1 MELNYIDKKEELDR
15 IKDFFQDIR
24 FYMGKSVLDGMM
36 GQAYV
41 DDFTNPKFAILMV
54 RQYCF
59 MSGNIEE
66 KILKNLIDT
75 NLKDKILIP
84 SDNIKEMIEK
94 IYKDKVIKGER
105 YSIKK
110 NPKFN
115 INILKEYAQNISS
128 EFIVKEIDLS
138 LALRIKKEN
147 YINITDDY
155 ENYGIGYCCLYNDK
169 IIGVASSNI
178 FYKDGIEVNIK
189 VSEEYR
195 RRGTATALASK
206 LILKCLNENK
216 KISWDASNMN
226 SVGLAAKLGF
236 EYDSK
241 YNIYKFVD

>member
-1 MELNYIDKKEELDR
+1 MELNCIDKKEVLDR

-41 DDFTNPKFAILMV
+41 DDFTNPKFAILIV

-59 MSGNIEE
+59 MSGYIKE
-66 KILKNLIDT
+66 KDLKNLIDT

-84 SDNIKEMIEK
+84 SNNIKEMIEK

-115 INILKEYAQNISS
+115 IDKLKEYVKNVPN

-138 LALRIKKEN
+138 LALRIKREN

-178 FYKDGIEVNIK
+178 FYRDGIEVNIK
-189 VSEEYR
+189 ISEEYR
-195 RRGTATALASK
+195 RRGLATALASK

-216 KISWDASNMN
+216 KVSWDASNMN
-226 SVGLAAKLGF
+226 SVALATKLGF

-241 YNIYKFVD
+241 YNIYKFAD